1 MSTEA
6 QLDIDQYGFNP
17 DDMPD
22 CFLPDN
28 FDEIFQRIG
37 IHGTRHSVLVSQF
50 TLAYNIQPTINSRLY
65 VLVVCCVFSLRG
77 TLPSSC

>member
-1 MSTEA
+1 MGTEA

-28 FDEIFQRIG
+28 FDEVFQRVG
-37 IHGTRHSVLVSQF
+37 IHSTKLHRTSCLVYF
-50 TLAYNIQPTINSRLY
+50 LLPTIQPTAK
-65 VLVVCCVFSLRG
+65 VGCMC
-77 TLPSSC
+77 

>member
-28 FDEIFQRIG
+28 FEEVFQRIG
-37 IHGTRHSVLVSQF
+37 IHGTRHSVLVAQF
-50 TLAYNIQPTINSRLY
+50 TLA
-65 VLVVCCVFSLRG
+65 
-77 TLPSSC
+77 

>member
-1 MSTEA
+1 MGTEA

-28 FDEIFQRIG
+28 FEEVFQRIG
-37 IHGTRHSVLVSQF
+37 IHGTRHTVLVTQQCGSSL
-50 TLAYNIQPTINSRLY
+50 TYSR
-65 VLVVCCVFSLRG
+65 
-77 TLPSSC
+77 P

>member
-1 MSTEA
+1 MGTEA

-28 FDEIFQRIG
+28 FDEVFQRIG
-37 IHGTRHSVLVSQF
+37 IHGTRHSVLASQF
-50 TLAYNIQPTINSRLY
+50 TLA
-65 VLVVCCVFSLRG
+65 
-77 TLPSSC
+77 

>member
-28 FDEIFQRIG
+28 FDEVFQPIG
-37 IHGTRHSVLVSQF
+37 IHGTRHTVPVAQQF
-50 TLAYNIQPTINSRLY
+50 YSSLTYSRPSGRLY
-65 VLVVCCVFSLRG
+65 VLVLHVCS
-77 TLPSSC
+77 